1 MTRLVL
7 ITVMAALSLAPAPLS
22 AAEGSLFSV
31 DLGLSIWTIVV
42 FLIVM
47 GVLSKFA
54 WAPIMGVLEARESG
68 IKGSLDEAA
77 RMHAEAKA
85 LLDEHRKQVA
95 EARKESQDIVAAGRE
110 AGDRVRQEIEAKA
123 REESERMVERAR
135 KEIERERDQAIESL
149 RKESVELALS
159 AASRLLQQ
167 KLDTDADR
175 KLVEGYLGGLDRK
188 VAEA

>member
-1 MTRLVL
+1 MKKLVP
-7 ITVMAALSLAPAPLS
+7 TVALTALSMVPGPLA
-22 AAEGSLFSV
+22 AADGVLFGV

-42 FLIVM
+42 FLIVF
-47 GVLSKFA
+47 GVLAKYA
-54 WAPIMGVLEARESG
+54 WGPIMAGLEARESG
-68 IKGSLDEAA
+68 IQGSLDEAA
-77 RMHAEAKA
+77 RMRAEAQG
-85 LLDEHRKQVA
+85 LLEEHRKQVA
-95 EARKESQDIVAAGRE
+95 AARHEAQEIVAASRA

-123 REESERMVERAR
+123 REESDRMLERAR

-149 RKESVELALS
+149 RKESVELALG

-167 KLDTDADR
+167 KLDSDADR

>member
-1 MTRLVL
+1 MKRLVL
-7 ITVMAALSLAPAPLS
+7 FPALAALSLAPAPLS

-42 FLIVM
+42 FLIVL

-54 WAPIMGVLEARESG
+54 WGPIMGAIEARENG
-68 IKGSLDEAA
+68 IRGSIDEAT
-77 RMHAEAKA
+77 RMRTEAQA
-85 LLDEHRKQVA
+85 LLEEHRKQVA
-95 EARKESQDIVAAGRE
+95 EARREAQDIVTASRDAGE
-110 AGDRVRQEIEAKA
+110 RVRQDIEAKA
-123 REESERMVERAR
+123 REESDRMLERAR

-149 RKESVELALS
+149 RKESVELALG

-167 KLDTDADR
+167 KLDGDADR

-188 VAEA
+188 AAEA